1 MGPPLVLACIFAIAL
16 GVSHGIVGA
25 VIGFVGA
32 FLLYLAIGAIV
43 WMGRER
49 K

>member
-1 MGPPLVLACIFAIAL
+1 MGPPLVLAIVVALAL
-16 GVSHGIVGA
+16 GLHHGVVGA
-25 VIGFVGA
+25 AIGFVGA

-49 K
+49 